1 MRTLFIVLIFL
12 SLTPLNLYSQ
22 STEGEITTFILVRHA
37 EKADDSA
44 DPGLSPEGVE
54 RASLLARM
62 LDEIRFDAVYSTPL
76 IRTTETAREVAERNG
91 IEITEYDHRNPENLA
106 GEWKDIHRGEYVLI
120 AGHSNSTPM
129 IANAL
134 LGREHFKEKFD
145 ESDYGNILIVTITS
159 DGVSQLLHMQF

>member
-1 MRTLFIVLIFL
+1 MRTLFIFLIFL
-12 SLTPLNLYSQ
+12 SLATLNLHSQ

-37 EKADDSA
+37 EKTDNSA
-44 DPGLSPEGVE
+44 DPMLSPEGIE

-91 IEITEYDHRNPENLA
+91 KEIIEYDHRNPEKLA
-106 GEWKDIHRGEYVLI
+106 GEWKNKHRGEYVLI
-120 AGHSNSTPM
+120 SGHSNSTPM
-129 IANAL
+129 FANAL
-134 LGREHFKEKFD
+134 LGREHFKVKFD

-159 DGVSQLLHMQF
+159 DGKSRLLHMKF